1 MNNVIK
7 EIYVPILDPSV
18 TGKVLYFSKVMHN

>member
-7 EIYVPILDPSV
+7 EIYVPILDPSF
-18 TGKVLYFSKVMHN
+18 TGEGLNFSKVIHN